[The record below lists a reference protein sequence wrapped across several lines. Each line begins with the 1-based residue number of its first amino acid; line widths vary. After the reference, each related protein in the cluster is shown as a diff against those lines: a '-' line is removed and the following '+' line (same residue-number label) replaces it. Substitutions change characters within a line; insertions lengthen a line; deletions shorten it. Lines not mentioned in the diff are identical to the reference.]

1 MKELTS
7 WAVKAACIIVLL
19 IVLTVVNDEAVS
31 WSVLMVL
38 AGPRLL
44 KFIQDEA
51 RNLFGIQCLAE
62 RIRDLR
68 NSGFHIVGDRET
80 GFNRYG
86 DKCHWTRYRLDE
98 NDAS

>member
-44 KFIQDEA
+44 KFIAVLMKEGS
-51 RNLFGIQCLAE
+51 R
-62 RIRDLR
+62 
-68 NSGFHIVGDRET
+68 
-80 GFNRYG
+80 
-86 DKCHWTRYRLDE
+86 
-98 NDAS
+98 